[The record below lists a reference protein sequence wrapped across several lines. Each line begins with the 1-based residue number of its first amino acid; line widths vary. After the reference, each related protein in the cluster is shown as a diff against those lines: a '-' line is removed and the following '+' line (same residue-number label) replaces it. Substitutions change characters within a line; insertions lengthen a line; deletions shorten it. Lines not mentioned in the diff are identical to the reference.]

1 MTYPIHSIET
11 DMGGKFYARVCIAP
25 DQAVF
30 LKFQEYPSEDAIQEA
45 AAAYVAMMQA
55 EAEVEVIADGAAE

>member
-1 MTYPIHSIET
+1 MNYPIHSIET

-30 LKFQEYPSEDAIQEA
+30 LKFQECPSEDAIQEA

>member
-11 DMGGKFYARVCIAP
+11 DMGGRFYARVCIAP

-30 LKFQEYPSEDAIQEA
+30 LKFLEYPSEAAIQEA
-45 AAAYVAMMQA
+45 ATAYVAMMQA
-55 EAEVEVIADGAAE
+55 EAESDGATE